1 MSHSTELEKPV
12 GLEFVGE
19 QSSLLSG
26 DEIRAGISAAF
37 QVFEK
42 HGVNPEDCKQ
52 AVRKLADN
60 ELLTKNEAFHCLI
73 WNEAEDSAFRA
84 ATLGWLAR
92 NVDIRL
98 KI

>member
-1 MSHSTELEKPV
+1 MSHSMEPRKPF
-12 GLEFVGE
+12 GLKFVGE
-19 QSSLLSG
+19 HAFLLSE
-26 DEIRAGISAAF
+26 DEVSIGLGAAF

-42 HGVNPEDCKQ
+42 HGVHPEDCRQ
-52 AVRKLADN
+52 AVQKLAEN
-60 ELLTKNEAFHCLI
+60 ELLTKDEAFHCLI

-98 KI
+98 EV